1 MSDNRAQRISNAT
14 IDRIYVETNTRQLG
28 FAMLSAHC
36 HPYYELFYV
45 QSGACSFFIDNN
57 IYDLGAG
64 DFLLIPPE
72 VFHYTRYLSGEC
84 KKSSLFFRYED
95 VDAGVKNS
103 LPHSGDFFN
112 DIRIFQTPETFRGQI
127 DALILRMV
135 HEEKIADR
143 QTEPMLH
150 ALLQELFLSCAREC
164 NFLHALPM
172 DIHTTDRQIVLAAQ
186 FISSRYGEN
195 ITAED
200 IAAAAGYSPN
210 YLSRKFKESTGVGIH
225 EYLTFIRLQ
234 KAAVELV
241 STKDSVTDIALRCG
255 FSDGNYFKDVFK
267 KKYGITPREY
277 RK

>member
-1 MSDNRAQRISNAT
+1 
-14 IDRIYVETNTRQLG
+14 
-28 FAMLSAHC
+28 
-36 HPYYELFYV
+36 
-45 QSGACSFFIDNN
+45 
-57 IYDLGAG
+57 
-64 DFLLIPPE
+64 
-72 VFHYTRYLSGEC
+72 
-84 KKSSLFFRYED
+84 D
-95 VDAGVKNS
+95 VDGSVVKAM
-103 LPHSGDFFN
+103 PQEGGFFT
-112 DIRIFQTPETFRGQI
+112 DVRIFQTPETFRGQI
-127 DALILRMV
+127 DGLILKMA

-150 ALLQELFLSCAREC
+150 ALLQELLLSCAREC
-164 NFLHALPM
+164 NFPHGIPLN
-172 DIHTTDRQIVLAAQ
+172 IHTTDRQIVLAAQ
-186 FISSRYGEN
+186 FISNRYGEN

-267 KKYGITPREY
+267 KKYGVTPREY